1 MLVLVETIST
11 FRHRYVVDVPD
22 SGDPA
27 WALDT
32 VVMNEATEFSQ
43 KFIDESVISH
53 RVVTQEEALKLCDE
67 DNGYAST
74 WSAEKKMEV
83 FFSDMGE

>member
-1 MLVLVETIST
+1 
-11 FRHRYVVDVPD
+11 
-22 SGDPA
+22 
-27 WALDT
+27 
-32 VVMNEATEFSQ
+32 MNEATEFSQ